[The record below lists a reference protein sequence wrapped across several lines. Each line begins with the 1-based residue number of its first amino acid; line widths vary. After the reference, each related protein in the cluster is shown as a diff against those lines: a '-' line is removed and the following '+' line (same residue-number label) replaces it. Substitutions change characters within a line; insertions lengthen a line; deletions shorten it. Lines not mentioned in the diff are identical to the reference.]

1 MTNTTVRQQD
11 QQFVVVKRDGT
22 LQNLDVDKIRTRLEI
37 QSHGLGVDWERIVDP
52 IVRGMYSGVAT
63 TQVDELIM
71 RHAAASTLE
80 HPNYS
85 NLAARIA
92 VTKLYKSTPPK
103 FSIAI
108 LTLSDQGSISPT
120 HASIVERDAVRIDAA
135 IVEERDSLFDYFG
148 FKTLE
153 RSYLMRDKRDI
164 IIERPQYLW
173 MRVAIGIHGDDIDRA
188 LETYDGL
195 SRGLFVHATPTLFNA
210 ATPKSQ
216 LASCF
221 LLTIKD
227 DSVEGIFDTLKETAL
242 ISKMA
247 GGVGLAVHCVRA
259 RGTPIAN
266 SGHSDGVV
274 PMIKVFESTAR
285 YVDQGGNKRPGAFA
299 VYIEP
304 WHADIFDVLD
314 LKKNTGAEQSRARD
328 LFYALWIP
336 NEFMRRVEND
346 EMWSLMCPHQ
356 SPGLHLVYGDKFERL
371 YAKYEADGNYVRRVH
386 ARDLWRAIVDAQI
399 ETGGPYVLYKDA
411 CNYKSN
417 QRHLGTIQ
425 CSNLCAEI
433 VEFSSPSETAVCNL
447 ASIALP
453 RFVDE
458 SRRTFD
464 FESLRETVAVLVRNL
479 NKIIDLNYYPSTES
493 ATSNRKHRPIGIG
506 VQGLADVFYALGM
519 PYESLAARSL
529 NRRIFKTIYFTALDE
544 SCRLARQFG
553 PYESFKNSPA
563 SKGLLQQDLWQKYD
577 LVLAQFRNPQLT
589 ENGKRRAADE
599 SPDDC
604 RLHSLHESAY
614 DEAVPAGPEIPAPN
628 DVDAYCDWTSLRERI
643 RRYGLR
649 NSQLVA
655 PMPTATTAQILGN
668 TESFEPTTNNIYMR
682 RVLSGE
688 CQIVNRFLHRDLERL
703 GMWNEAVRNY
713 LISANGSVQMLDG
726 ITDNMR
732 ELYKTCWEM
741 KQKTLLDMAADRG
754 AFVDQSQ
761 SLNVYFDTPTRNKVT
776 AMHFRGWKL
785 GLKTGMYYLRT
796 KPAVNPVKFTVDQSL
811 VNQVETCPRQN
822 QTTSDYECRAC
833 SS

>member
-1 MTNTTVRQQD
+1 MVNEATKLHHH
-11 QQFVVVKRDGT
+11 QQFVVVKRDET
-22 LQNLDVDKIRTRLEI
+22 LQNLNVDKIRTRLEI
-37 QSHGLGVDWERIVDP
+37 QSRGLGIDWERIVDP

-63 TQVDELIM
+63 IQVDELIM
-71 RHAAASTLE
+71 RHAASLTLE

-92 VTKLYKSTPPK
+92 LTKLYKSTPPK
-103 FSIAI
+103 FSIAMF
-108 LTLSDQGSISPT
+108 TLFEQGSISPT
-120 HASIVERDAVRIDAA
+120 HASIVQQNAVSLNAA
-135 IVEERDSLFDYFG
+135 IVEERDLLFDYFG
-148 FKTLE
+148 FQTLE
-153 RSYLMRDKRDI
+153 RSYLMRDKRNT

-173 MRVAIGIHGDDIDRA
+173 MRVAIGIHGDDLDRA

-195 SRGLFVHATPTLFNA
+195 SRGLFIHATPTLFHA
-210 ATPKSQ
+210 ATRKSQ

-227 DSVEGIFDTLKETAL
+227 DSIEGIYDTLKETAL

-247 GGVGLAVHCVRA
+247 GGVGLAVHSVRA
-259 RGTPIAN
+259 RGAPIAN
-266 SGHSDGVV
+266 SGHSHGVV

-314 LKKNTGAEQSRARD
+314 LKKNTGVEQTRARD

-336 NEFMRRVEND
+336 NEFMKRVANN

-356 SPGLHLVYGDKFERL
+356 SPGLHHVYGANFERL
-371 YAKYEADGNYVRRVH
+371 YANYEATGKYVRRVH

-399 ETGGPYVLYKDA
+399 ETGGPYMLYKDA

-433 VEFSSPSETAVCNL
+433 VEFSSSSETAVCNL

-453 RFVDE
+453 QFVNE
-458 SRRTFD
+458 SQRIFD
-464 FESLRETVAVLVRNL
+464 FKSLGKTVAVVVRNL
-479 NKIIDLNYYPSTES
+479 NKIIDLNYYPTVES

-506 VQGLADVFYALGM
+506 VQGLADVFYALAM
-519 PYESLAARSL
+519 PYESLAAQRL
-529 NRRIFKTIYFTALDE
+529 NRRIFETIYFTALEE

-553 PYESFKNSPA
+553 PYESFNNSPT
-563 SKGLLQQDLWQKYD
+563 SRGLLQQDLWQQYA
-577 LVLAQFRNPQLT
+577 LIMNQFQNVHST
-589 ENGKRRAADE
+589 ENGKR
-599 SPDDC
+599 DDC
-604 RLHSLHESAY
+604 KLHENITN
-614 DEAVPAGPEIPAPN
+614 DEALTVPVEPEV
-628 DVDAYCDWTSLRERI
+628 DVEVYYDWTALRRNI
-643 RRYGLR
+643 SRYGLR

-703 GMWNEAVRNY
+703 GMWNKGVRNY
-713 LISANGSVQMLDG
+713 LIAANGSVQKLNGIPDG
-726 ITDNMR
+726 MR

-776 AMHFRGWKL
+776 AMHFHGWKL

-796 KPAVNPVKFTVDQSL
+796 KPAVNPVKFTVDQTL
-811 VNQVETCPRQN
+811 VNHVETCTLQN
-822 QTTSDYECRAC
+822 QTSYDECRAC